1 MKISTLFYFFCISL
15 FLMPLYAH
23 AGEDS
28 FTQKDRELLIRIDER
43 MNQIEKRF
51 VEFREDMN
59 KRFEQVDKRFEQV
72 DKRFEQVDKQFEQ
85 VDKRFETIKDLMIV
99 IIGAFAAIVA
109 VAIGFAIWDRR
120 TMTRPF
126 EYKTQEIEK
135 NISCES
141 NKIDRITA
149 VLKELAKSDKK
160 IAHALRTFSLL

>member
-1 MKISTLFYFFCISL
+1 MKISTLFYFFCITL

-23 AGEDS
+23 AGENS

-59 KRFEQVDKRFEQV
+59 QRFKQVDKRFEQVDKRFEQV
-72 DKRFEQVDKQFEQ
+72 DKRFE
-85 VDKRFETIKDLMIV
+85 TLKDLMIA